1 MKTQQDF
8 NQLIAENKLYLFKR
22 DDEIVIVSSTV
33 NLMDEYFSGSMFSL
47 NSYGSTIKKLL
58 KIESHNWLVP
68 IVDLMLV
75 DDRVVIKTHLVSEK
89 QSSGSKV
96 ILFKDEYRTRNVHA
110 SRVLYED
117 FAIKENRKEE
127 VESVY
132 SKYLLMGSI

>member
-1 MKTQQDF
+1 MKQDF
-8 NQLIAENKLYLFKR
+8 NKLIAENKLYLFKR
-22 DDEIVIVSSTV
+22 KEEIIIVSSSVT
-33 NLMDEYFSGSMFSL
+33 LMDEHFSGSMYSL

-68 IVDLMLV
+68 IIEFTVTDQ
-75 DDRVVIKTHLVSEK
+75 RAIIKTRLVSEK

-96 ILFKDEYRTRNVHA
+96 ILFKDEYRTRNIHESKVI
-110 SRVLYED
+110 YED
-117 FAIKENRKEE
+117 FDIKANRKEE

>member
-1 MKTQQDF
+1 MKQDF
-8 NQLIAENKLYLFKR
+8 NKLIADNKLYLFKR
-22 DDEIVIVSSTV
+22 REEIIIVSSSV
-33 NLMDEYFSGSMFSL
+33 SLMDEHFSGSMYSL

-68 IVDLMLV
+68 IVEFSLENE
-75 DDRVVIKTHLVSEK
+75 RAIIKTRLVSEK

-96 ILFKDEYRTRNVHA
+96 ILFNDEYRTRNIHESKVI
-110 SRVLYED
+110 YED
-117 FAIKENRKEE
+117 FAIKTNRKEE